1 MQFMSNLDQQSI
13 NVEDDDPG
21 LLEDEEGES
30 SPYDNLLR
38 LT

>member
-1 MQFMSNLDQQSI
+1 MQFVSNLDQQSI
-13 NVEDDDPG
+13 NAGDDDPG

-30 SPYDNLLR
+30 SPFDNLLR

>member
-1 MQFMSNLDQQSI
+1 MLFVSNLDQQSV
-13 NVEDDDPG
+13 NVEDDDPD
-21 LLEDEEGES
+21 LLEDEDGES